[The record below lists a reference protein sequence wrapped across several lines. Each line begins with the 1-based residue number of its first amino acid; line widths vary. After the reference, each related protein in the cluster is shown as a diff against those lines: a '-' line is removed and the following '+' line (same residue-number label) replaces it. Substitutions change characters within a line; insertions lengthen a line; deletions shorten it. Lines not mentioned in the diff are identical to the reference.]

1 MDLLIRINDGFHS
14 GEAVME
20 AVERVAWM
28 SGLIDNGR

>member
-1 MDLLIRINDGFHS
+1 MDLLITINDGVQS

-20 AVERVAWM
+20 EVERVAWM